1 MSPLFFVEVR
11 MEIREKIT
19 ADVKAAMIAK
29 ESAKLGALRMLQ
41 AAIKNR
47 EIELRPNAITSD
59 EVLGVLKKLVKQR
72 KESIDQFQQAGR
84 QDLVDQETAELKV
97 LEVYLPAQMSREQIE
112 ALVTEVI
119 ATLGAKTVKDM
130 GPVMKEVIARSGGTA
145 DNKVVSE
152 VIKSKLA

>member
-1 MSPLFFVEVR
+1 
-11 MEIREKIT
+11 MEIRDKIT

-47 EIELRPNAITSD
+47 EIDMRPDPITPE
-59 EVLGVLKKLVKQR
+59 EVMNVVKKLVKQR
-72 KESIDQFQQAGR
+72 KESIEQFQQAGR
-84 QDLVDQETAELKV
+84 TDLVDQETAELKV
-97 LEVYLPAQMSREQIE
+97 LEVYLPAQMGREQIE

-119 ATLGAKTVKDM
+119 ATLGAKTIKDM
-130 GPVMKEVIARSGGTA
+130 GPVMKEVIAKSGGAA

-152 VIKSKLA
+152 VIKSKLS

>member
-1 MSPLFFVEVR
+1 MEVR
-11 MEIREKIT
+11 VEIREKLA

-29 ESAKLGALRMLQ
+29 DSAKLGALRMLQ

-47 EIELRPNAITSD
+47 EIDMRPNPITAD
-59 EVLGVLKKLVKQR
+59 EILGVLKKLVKQR
-72 KESIDQFQQAGR
+72 KESIEQFQQAGR

-97 LEVYLPAQMSREQIE
+97 LEVYMPAQMSREQIE

-119 ATLGAKTVKDM
+119 AAVGAKTVKDM

-145 DNKVVSE
+145 DNKIVSE
-152 VIKSKLA
+152 VIKSKLT

>member
-1 MSPLFFVEVR
+1 MEVR
-11 MEIREKIT
+11 DKVT
-19 ADVKAAMIAK
+19 ADIKAAMLAK
-29 ESAKLGALRMLQ
+29 DSVKLGALRMLQ

-47 EIELRPNAITSD
+47 EIDMRPNPITAD
-59 EVLGVLKKLVKQR
+59 EIMGVIKKLVKQR

-84 QDLVDQETAELKV
+84 QDLVDQETSELKI
-97 LEVYLPAQMSREQIE
+97 LEVYLPAQMSHEQIE

-119 ATLGAKTVKDM
+119 ASVGAKTVKDM

-145 DNKVVSE
+145 DNKIVSE